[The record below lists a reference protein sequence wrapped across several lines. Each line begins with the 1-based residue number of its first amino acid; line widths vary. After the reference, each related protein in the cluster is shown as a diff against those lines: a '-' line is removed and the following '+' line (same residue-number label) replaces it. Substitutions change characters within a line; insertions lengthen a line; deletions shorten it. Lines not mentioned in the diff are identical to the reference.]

1 MKVYLVRAT
10 DYNAHEGDDGVFNVF
25 KNKAEADK
33 YVEQLND
40 NPRYRRQG
48 ISNYTY
54 YVEEWEVE

>member
-1 MKVYLVRAT
+1 MKVYLVRAN
-10 DYNAHEGDDGVFNVF
+10 DSDAHEGDDNVFNVF
-25 KNKAEADK
+25 QNKSNANK

-48 ISNYTY
+48 ISNYTF